1 MSATDTLS
9 AIEAR
14 ILGCLL
20 EKEITLPDYYPLTL
34 NALTAACNQT
44 TNREPILT
52 LEENQVRRALESM
65 KTRGWIFEISIV
77 GARVS
82 KYRHNLKAKLPGLER
97 PSTSLLC
104 VLLLRGP
111 QTLGE
116 LRQRTERLQT
126 FPDLPSVE
134 AELLKLITYSEGPL
148 VACLP
153 AGPGRRVAQYAQL
166 LTGEP
171 ETGLAPKEV
180 LQFSNGAEAEA
191 GLAAYPGYSQ
201 SGAYPY
207 VDEAEVARL
216 VAAGYPQLTSQALP
230 AGFSAPVYPAAAPT
244 APLQGPSEDQL
255 WRQRMEMELEILKA
269 QLNRLKVRL
278 GVED

>member
-1 MSATDTLS
+1 MPVTDPLS
-9 AIEAR
+9 TIEAR

-44 TNREPILT
+44 TNRDPIMSLD
-52 LEENQVRRALESM
+52 ENQVRRAVEAM
-65 KTRGWIFEISIV
+65 KTRGWVFEISIV

-82 KYRHNLKAKLPGLER
+82 KYRHNLKSKLPGLEK
-97 PSTSLLC
+97 PSTSLLS
-104 VLLLRGP
+104 VLLLRGE

-116 LRQRTERLQT
+116 LRQRTERLHA
-126 FPDLPSVE
+126 FPDLESVE

-148 VACLP
+148 TACLP
-153 AGPGRRVAQYAQL
+153 AGPGRRVAQYVQL

-171 ETGLAPKEV
+171 DSLQSPTKAETIIEPAP
-180 LQFSNGAEAEA
+180 
-191 GLAAYPGYSQ
+191 
-201 SGAYPY
+201 
-207 VDEAEVARL
+207 
-216 VAAGYPQLTSQALP
+216 
-230 AGFSAPVYPAAAPT
+230 APVAPAAPAAAD
-244 APLQGPSEDQL
+244 DQA
-255 WRQRMEMELEILKA
+255 WKQRMEMEIEILKA

>member
-1 MSATDTLS
+1 MSATDSLN
-9 AIEAR
+9 AIDAR

-44 TNREPILT
+44 TNRDPILN
-52 LEENQVRRALESM
+52 LEENQVRRALESL
-65 KTRGWIFEISIV
+65 KTRGWVFEISIV

-104 VLLLRGP
+104 VLLLRGH

-126 FPDLPSVE
+126 FPDLASVE

-171 ETGLAPKEV
+171 ESGLAPKEV
-180 LQFSNGAEAEA
+180 LQLNTPPESPASSPS
-191 GLAAYPGYSQ
+191 AYPGHSLLAGLPQ
-201 SGAYPY
+201 
-207 VDEAEVARL
+207 VDEAEIARL
-216 VAAGYPQLTSQALP
+216 VAAGYPSQVGL
-230 AGFSAPVYPAAAPT
+230 SAPIYPAAAPT
-244 APLQGPSEDQL
+244 APLTPPPPSEDQL

-269 QLNRLKVRL
+269 QLTRLKVRL
-278 GVED
+278 GIED